1 MNYKHDAM
9 MEKER
14 EIFSNKFKELSERQ
28 ENEIN
33 CVRNKWNQEMIDE
46 RNRLESYYLEE
57 IKVWK
62 EKATKSR

>member
-1 MNYKHDAM
+1 

-14 EIFSNKFKELSERQ
+14 EIFSNKIKELSERQ
-28 ENEIN
+28 ETELSL
-33 CVRNKWNQEMIDE
+33 VRSKWNQEMIDE

>member
-14 EIFSNKFKELSERQ
+14 EIFSNKIKELSERQ

>member
-1 MNYKHDAM
+1 

-14 EIFSNKFKELSERQ
+14 EIFSNKIKELSERQ

>member
-1 MNYKHDAM
+1 M

-14 EIFSNKFKELSERQ
+14 EIFSNKIKELSERQ
-28 ENEIN
+28 ETELSL
-33 CVRNKWNQEMIDE
+33 VRSKWNQEMIDE